1 MPPPEQDHY
10 ISPDQLRVG
19 LYIHLDVSWLEH
31 PFSFNSFK
39 IKSED
44 QIKTL
49 RSLNIQRIR
58 YEPERSDTPPYPH
71 TPAADASASMTTEA
85 APGTPSEFVTAE
97 PAPEAQAAEPAD
109 PVLAAKQEN
118 IERLR
123 QMREQVA
130 RTEKAFLKAAGIMRN
145 INRNLMTRPQESLA
159 EANGLVDQMVHAFLN
174 SPDVTLQVM
183 GEHCGGEEVYFH
195 ALNVSILAMML
206 AKGMGFDMQDGH
218 QLGLGG
224 LLHDIGL
231 AQIPDRILM
240 KTEPLTHA
248 EQNLRRMHCEYGVE
262 MGQKLGLPPKVLQVI
277 GQHHEYMDGTGY
289 PKGLKGDAIAPM
301 TRVVALV
308 NHYDNLCNPTD
319 IGKALTPH
327 EALSQMFAQSRSKF
341 DTDALQVM
349 IHNLGVYPPGT
360 IVRLSNE
367 ALALVSS
374 VNPQKPLRPWVVVYD
389 SQVPKDEAIILD
401 LEHEPDVNISKAIR
415 PAQLPAEVYGYL
427 SPRKRITYYFDAG
440 SPEAPPATSQ

>member
-10 ISPDQLRVG
+10 ITPDQLRVG
-19 LYIHLDVSWLEH
+19 LYIHLDISWLEH

-49 RSLNIQRIR
+49 RALKLKRIR

-71 TPAADASASMTTEA
+71 A
-85 APGTPSEFVTAE
+85 
-97 PAPEAQAAEPAD
+97 PAPEATAEAPAAAPAEAG
-109 PVLAAKQEN
+109 PETLAAVLTDPILAEKQES

-123 QMREQVA
+123 RMREKVT
-130 RTEKAFLKAAGIMRN
+130 RTEKAFIKAATVMRN

-159 EANGLVDQMVHAFLN
+159 EASGLVEQMVQAFLE

-183 GEHCGGEEVYFH
+183 GERSGGEEVYFH

-206 AKGMGFDMQDGH
+206 AKGMGFDSQEGRL
-218 QLGLGG
+218 LGLGG

-231 AQIPDRILM
+231 MQVPDRILM

-248 EQNLRRMHCEYGVE
+248 ELNLRRMHCEYGVE

-277 GQHHEYMDGTGY
+277 GQHHECMDGTGY
-289 PKGLKGDAIAPM
+289 PQGLKGDAIAPM
-301 TRVVALV
+301 ARVVALV
-308 NHYDNLCNPTD
+308 NHYDKLCNPTD
-319 IGKALTPH
+319 LGKAFTPH
-327 EALSQMFAQSRSKF
+327 EALSQMFAQSRNKF
-341 DTDALQVM
+341 DAKALQVM

-374 VNPQKPLRPWVVVYD
+374 VNPTKPLRPWVVVYD
-389 SQVPKDEAIILD
+389 PQVPKDEAIILD

-440 SPEAPPATSQ
+440 SSETPSSTSQ